1 MMVVMCEEGTG
12 AAVAV
17 WILIQ
22 RVYYPFHSGWQR
34 FKLSSAFFF
43 FPKFIIPPL
52 VKAFGLAAYGNKG
65 IQGEDL
71 PFKQGYGPNGSREG
85 ENLMRQRKFRTQ

>member
-1 MMVVMCEEGTG
+1 MVVRCEGAG
-12 AAVAV
+12 AAAAV

-43 FPKFIIPPL
+43 FPKFIIPLL

-65 IQGEDL
+65 DTGRGFAFQTGLRAEW
-71 PFKQGYGPNGSREG
+71 
-85 ENLMRQRKFRTQ
+85 